1 MAARLS
7 TPGDEPTPAETKV
20 AIALLFGHTAEQT
33 ARELRMGLQTVNMH
47 RYRLYCK
54 FDAEG
59 AGELAAILTGTAY
72 DLPASLRPQIEEQ
85 VTP

>member
-1 MAARLS
+1 MAARPAI
-7 TPGDEPTPAETKV
+7 PGDAPTPRETQV
-20 AIALLFGHTAEQT
+20 AIALLFGHTAEET

-47 RYRLYCK
+47 RYRLYRK

-72 DLPASLRPQIEEQ
+72 DLPASLKPQIED
-85 VTP
+85 TP